1 MVSLNQMVR
10 NLIPFERVTNRKEL
24 DSIRRIASADVYEAV
39 KVQVSK
45 AKMTHQ
51 EHCSLKTMNTTHR

>member
-1 MVSLNQMVR
+1 MVR

-24 DSIRRIASADVYEAV
+24 VRRIASADVYEAV